1 MKKKKS
7 KKLSWIDVK
16 KAVIKF
22 DYSELVGIVKDL
34 YQLSEENKTFLYA
47 RCLDG
52 SESLKRYKKV
62 ISDSLYPD
70 VMNKH
75 DFVDFDSAG
84 KAIDD
89 YVKATAEDEGTAD
102 LMIYYVECGHKSTL
116 DYGDIDEFFYN
127 ALIEMYTKAINIV
140 VKMPKKKQEPFRRRL
155 EKIRKSS
162 DGIGWGYHDDL
173 CHFFFEAFQS

>member
-16 KAVIKF
+16 KAVNKF
-22 DYSELVGIVKDL
+22 DYSQLVGIVRDL

-47 RCLDG
+47 RCLDR
-52 SESLKRYKKV
+52 SESLKSYKKV
-62 ISDSLYPD
+62 ISESLYPD
-70 VMNKH
+70 VINEK
-75 DFVDFDSAG
+75 DFFDFDRAD

-89 YVKATAEDEGTAD
+89 YVKASEDDEGAAD
-102 LMIYYVECGHKSTL
+102 LMIYYVECGHKFTL
-116 DYGDIDEFFYN
+116 DYGDIDEFFYD

-140 VKMPKKKQEPFRRRL
+140 VKMPKKQQEPFKKRL
-155 EKIRKSS
+155 EKIMKSS

-173 CHFFFEAFQS
+173 CHFFYDAFQS